1 MTLILATK
9 TGKPLTSK
17 LPLPAVRRKAPME
30 TRYQCGFTLL
40 ELLLVLGIAAMMAM
54 LIGPGISSLDSP
66 GFNAQVREATGLLNH
81 ARRMA
86 VVQGG
91 TTRVEFIVN
100 PPDAG
105 NSNGRDEPET
115 ADPSVVGRWVSVE
128 TELDYTD
135 STGRQSPVQE
145 QLSIEFYPEGGSSG
159 GTLEFSQDSRRL
171 KLSIDPFSGRVERL
185 DENDD

>member
-9 TGKPLTSK
+9 TGKPLT
-17 LPLPAVRRKAPME
+17 LNMPLSAARRNAPMR
-30 TRYQCGFTLL
+30 TRNQCGFTLL

-54 LIGPGISSLDSP
+54 LIGPGISSLNSP

-100 PPDAG
+100 PPGSLNTSIAD
-105 NSNGRDEPET
+105 DFET
-115 ADPSVVGRWVSVE
+115 SDPSVVGRWLSAG
-128 TELDYTD
+128 TELAFTD
-135 STGRQSPVQE
+135 STGRQSSVQE
-145 QLSIEFYPEGGSSG
+145 KLSIEFYPEGGSSG

-171 KLSIDPFSGRVERL
+171 KLSIDPFSGRVKRL
-185 DENDD
+185 DEND